1 MRAVIGG
8 VGRLGEVALGA
19 WGSPMA
25 MTTRASRSVLKTALV
40 ILLIAAGAAVAGCGE
55 GHGARAAPSRHSG
68 AAPPSPCGGL
78 EHWRGA
84 SLRRC
89 TALVSRLAA
98 VDSVALTAHPSSR
111 VRATCEQAGRQARIP
126 VVCPPLVPGDG
137 VVADPNLYGAEG
149 ARQPE
154 TAGAFYLLTFNNGEN
169 VGHVHWIV
177 GAGRGRSVQRNLFDP
192 RVWAVPGRVRRLG
205 ERRYG
210 PWTIA
215 FYRFPPFP
223 SGGQLGG
230 HDLALAEVHGTT
242 YFVSV
247 HGRTHH
253 DADAAMLIAILLSA
267 SPGR

>member
-1 MRAVIGG
+1 
-8 VGRLGEVALGA
+8 
-19 WGSPMA
+19 MA
-25 MTTRASRSVLKTALV
+25 MTTRTSRSVLKTALV
-40 ILLIAAGAAVAGCGE
+40 ILLIVGGAAIAGCG
-55 GHGARAAPSRHSG
+55 GGRGAPTAAPRHNA

-89 TALVSRLAA
+89 TALVSRLAP
-98 VDSVALTAHPSSR
+98 VDSIALSAHPSSR

-149 ARQPE
+149 ALQPE

-192 RVWAVPGRVRRLG
+192 RIWEVPGRVRRLG

-230 HDLALAEVHGTT
+230 HDLALAEIRDST

>member
-1 MRAVIGG
+1 
-8 VGRLGEVALGA
+8 
-19 WGSPMA
+19 MA
-25 MTTRASRSVLKTALV
+25 MTTRASRSVLKAALV
-40 ILLIAAGAAVAGCGE
+40 ILLIVGVAAIAGCG
-55 GHGARAAPSRHSG
+55 GGRGTRTAQRHSA

-78 EHWRGA
+78 EQWRDG

-89 TALVSRLAA
+89 TALVSRLAP
-98 VDSVALTAHPSSR
+98 VDSVALSAHPSRR
-111 VRATCEQAGRQARIP
+111 VRATCEQAGRQARIR

-149 ARQPE
+149 ALQPG
-154 TAGAFYLLTFNNGEN
+154 APGAFYLLTFNNGEN
-169 VGHVHWIV
+169 GGHVHWIV
-177 GAGRGRSVQRNLFDP
+177 GAGRGGSVQRNLFDP
-192 RVWAVPGRVRRLG
+192 RLWAVPGRVRRLG

-210 PWTIA
+210 RWTVA

-253 DADAAMLIAILLSA
+253 DADAAMLVAILLSA
-267 SPGR
+267 SPRR